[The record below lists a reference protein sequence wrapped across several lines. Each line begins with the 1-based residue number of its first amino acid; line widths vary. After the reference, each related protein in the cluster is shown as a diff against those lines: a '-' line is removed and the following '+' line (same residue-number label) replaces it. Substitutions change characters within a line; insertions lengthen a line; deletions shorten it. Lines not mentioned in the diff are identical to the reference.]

1 MTDKNDRLDLGVG
14 SVPDPFGLA
23 WEHER
28 HADEA
33 GVATGDTGTDTSDG
47 TATVAT
53 TAGAGGAAD
62 PEPDEQPVRLGELD

>member
-33 GVATGDTGTDTSDG
+33 GVDTGDTGSDTSDD
-47 TATVAT
+47 TATVTAI
-53 TAGAGGAAD
+53 AGAGGTTET
-62 PEPDEQPVRLGELD
+62 EPDEQPVRLGELD